1 MFVQKIISFSKKV
14 ILQKPL
20 CINNFINDY
29 LLEETKKHYLF
40 ENQKDIMD

>member
-29 LLEETKKHYLF
+29 LLEEAKKTLL
-40 ENQKDIMD
+40 I